1 MKNWSRL
8 ILPLGLGA
16 LATFINVGVMNAQ
29 LTPIELVSVKQA
41 KKAGEKFTEADF
53 VKVEV
58 GYPSS
63 HLSEHFFEWEERT
76 LLLNQIG
83 SPRELKPGSLIPK
96 TDFANF
102 QKMPFEIPER
112 GLQVG
117 FRLHSDGIEAAQRRL
132 LIPGRDVLLRFQ
144 DEDRSVL
151 RCQLVY
157 LQEIQKDKSSTHQ
170 WYQVG
175 VVLPDTVNADLKA
188 ALVAGKVNQL
198 SGISDTNF
206 EK

>member
-16 LATFINVGVMNAQ
+16 LATIINVGVMNAQ
-29 LTPIELVSVKQA
+29 LTPIVLVSVNQE
-41 KKAGEKFTEADF
+41 KKAGDKFTEADF

-63 HLSEHFFEWEERT
+63 HLAEHFFLWEERK

-83 SPRELKPGSLIPK
+83 SVRDLKPGSLIPK
-96 TDFANF
+96 IDFANY
-102 QKMPFEIPER
+102 QKMPFEIPEG
-112 GLQVG
+112 GLQAG

-144 DEDRSVL
+144 DEDRTVL
-151 RCQLVY
+151 RCRLVY
-157 LQEIQKDKSSTHQ
+157 LQEIQEDSVATRQ

-175 VVLPDTVNADLKA
+175 VILPETVNSDLKA
-188 ALVAGKVNQL
+188 SLIAGNVNQL